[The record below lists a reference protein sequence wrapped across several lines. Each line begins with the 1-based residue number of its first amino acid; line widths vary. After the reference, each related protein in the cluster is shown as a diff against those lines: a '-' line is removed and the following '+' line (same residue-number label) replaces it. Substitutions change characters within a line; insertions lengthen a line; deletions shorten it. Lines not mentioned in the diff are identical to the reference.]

1 MIRRLV
7 LSVVVA
13 LWVGP
18 GAFGDDLLKE
28 YGEILVG
35 RWVGDVKLIA
45 D

>member
-18 GAFGDDLLKE
+18 GAFGD
-28 YGEILVG
+28 EIC
-35 RWVGDVKLIA
+35 RRSTEKFSWVAGWVMSS
-45 D
+45 